1 MEKRP
6 RGRPRKLKDSIK
18 PWEFGRLV
26 KVCCAYDEF
35 REMGEKHGGAVRE
48 VVATLKQSSPEIP
61 ISETGVK
68 RILSKYRPK
77 GGGTILRF
85 ERSTLSEEDR
95 KKYRSVVEQ
104 ATEFHEKMGLP
115 LPQLPVFDETRHRE
129 KFLIRFAERPDYPRH
144 NRKAPQE

>member
-18 PWEFGRLV
+18 PWEFGRFA
-26 KVCCAYDEF
+26 KASCAYDEF
-35 REMGEKHGGAVRE
+35 RELGEKHDGAVKE

-77 GGGTILRF
+77 GSGTILRF

-95 KKYRSVVEQ
+95 KKYRSVLEQ
-104 ATEFHEKMGLP
+104 ATEFCEKMGLP

-129 KFLIRFAERPDYPRH
+129 KFLIRFSERPDYPRH
-144 NRKAPQE
+144 NRKAPKE